1 MADGA
6 ATCNMEK
13 ARDGEIWK
21 GPRSQVLDH
30 EFSLW
35 EEICKIRAAFQSWI
49 LWKNYGLSKSRVILS
64 AKVSYMLILC

>member
-6 ATCNMEK
+6 VTSNMEK

-21 GPRSQVLDH
+21 GPRSQALEQ
-30 EFSLW
+30 EFYLR

-49 LWKNYGLSKSRVILS
+49 L
-64 AKVSYMLILC
+64 